1 MGDRA
6 LSLAPNREG
15 MNLKNPPTLADA
27 CIATAFTKDRLF
39 GIYGKANYTTL
50 MRIPYARKFVLDAT
64 MSRYLAD
71 LSENILSGGI
81 RKRNIM
87 FENIGKMARL
97 PHTETWI
104 EFDFLT
110 RCQPRAITLSC

>member
-71 LSENILSGGI
+71 LSRTFCPAVSASATSCSKISADGTTATH
-81 RKRNIM
+81 RNV
-87 FENIGKMARL
+87 
-97 PHTETWI
+97 
-104 EFDFLT
+104 D
-110 RCQPRAITLSC
+110 